1 MLYIIYLLIFIAA
14 LAELLWFGGST
25 AWSVSVM
32 LLCVAFV
39 AAKFI
44 LRNKMP
50 KKLQTQFLIVGIA
63 VAAVLIVQIGLSG
76 NKGGIMDYG
85 DRLAKV
91 IAYLEEE
98 EYKDAA
104 KELEDMQEIFGDSD
118 AAYILSAVRTLET
131 GDVLAA
137 QEDYRNIKNRSQRLY
152 YSLGEQIYKAED
164 TEQNREY
171 YRVDKQ
177 YHRCGGSNTLAALE
191 LIIDRE
197 NVTDHTERACE
208 VSTVKTEKDRAD
220 DNRNELLCDIAE
232 QSPDRAV
239 LAVNAEHIGKTS
251 VAASERADI
260 LLELISRNNNSR
272 IKRAEKIGQDN
283 AKRPHNYC

>member
-76 NKGGIMDYG
+76 DKGGIMDYG

-118 AAYILSAVRTLET
+118 AAYILSAVRNLET

-164 TEQNREY
+164 TEDTAKKLYKLYLEAADEFPDWERMQFWAGVSQFEQMNYKSAEY
-171 YRVDKQ
+171 YLLTAYNLNSKNP
-177 YHRCGGSNTLAALE
+177 STLYYLGAIQFTNGDYEAAKKYFDAA
-191 LIIDRE
+191 IE
-197 NVTDHTERACE
+197 NGA
-208 VSTVKTEKDRAD
+208 
-220 DNRNELLCDIAE
+220 NETICSYIAWYLQE
-232 QSPDRAV
+232 M
-239 LAVNAEHIGKTS
+239 
-251 VAASERADI
+251 
-260 LLELISRNNNSR
+260 
-272 IKRAEKIGQDN
+272 
-283 AKRPHNYC
+283 NY